1 MLKLH
6 LTMKKWERTHMEGK
20 KKNQIH
26 TECRPAIVY
35 FDLRSAFDNVKQPML
50 FEKLKNYISN
60 SLI

>member
-1 MLKLH
+1 
-6 LTMKKWERTHMEGK
+6 MKKWKRTHMEGK

-35 FDLRSAFDNVKQPML
+35 FDLRSAFDNVNQPML
-50 FEKLKNYISN
+50 FEKLKNYIPD